1 MKMQENDYR
10 TLRASKIY
18 QYYRIMVISNSTYSQ
33 VAKELA
39 RSNKCVLVDRI
50 LLIDWIATPHRLR
63 FEPFY

>member
-33 VAKELA
+33 IAKELA
-39 RSNKCVLVDRI
+39 KSNECELIDRI
-50 LLIDWIATPHRLR
+50 LLNGWMVAMRWTKSVN
-63 FEPFY
+63 